1 MTEQQM
7 RRNALLYMTENADE
21 WYREELLN
29 GKRDPHPVHEEPLLR
44 YHVAGAHSRDKE
56 ADDLEKAL
64 ANVNELCH
72 QQRNKIYELR
82 HPWVKADERKPDKR
96 KDANGFTDG
105 ISIEV
110 LAKTDKGDYVTA
122 WYSYQIDTW
131 FMCLGE
137 IAGESVLPYKVVEWM
152 KIPK

>member
-1 MTEQQM
+1 MTDEQIKQ
-7 RRNALLYMTENADE
+7 NAANYYEHIINDDAQ
-21 WYREELLN
+21 YRFACN
-29 GKRDPHPVHEEPLLR
+29 CF
-44 YHVAGAHSRDKE
+44 VAGAHSRDKE
-56 ADDLEKAL
+56 VNDLEKAL
-64 ANVNELCH
+64 TNVNELCH

-110 LAKTDKGDYVTA
+110 LAKTEKGDYVTA

>member
-1 MTEQQM
+1 MTEEQM
-7 RRNALLYMTENADE
+7 RHNAEQYA
-21 WYREELLN
+21 EEHMVRTD
-29 GKRDPHPVHEEPLLR
+29 GGGWEET
-44 YHVAGAHSRDKE
+44 YDDKEQEDAFIAGAHSRDKE
-56 ADDLEKAL
+56 VNDLEKAL

-110 LAKTDKGDYVTA
+110 LAKTEKGDYVTA

>member
-1 MTEQQM
+1 MTEEQM
-7 RRNALLYMTENADE
+7 RHNALVYLTEGYDE
-21 WYREELLN
+21 YHREQLLN
-29 GKRDPHPVHEEPLLR
+29 GEDTPHPVHEEPLVR
-44 YHVAGAHSRDKE
+44 YHIAGAHSRDKE
-56 ADDLEKAL
+56 VNDLEKAL

-110 LAKTDKGDYVTA
+110 LAKTEKGDYVTA

>member
-1 MTEQQM
+1 MTEEQM
-7 RRNALLYMTENADE
+7 RHNAEEYANRVAPVVHPATGIPLAVNQAA
-21 WYREELLN
+21 YRS
-29 GKRDPHPVHEEPLLR
+29 HI
-44 YHVAGAHSRDKE
+44 AGAHSRDKE
-56 ADDLEKAL
+56 VNDLEKAL

-82 HPWVKADERKPDKR
+82 HPWVKADERKPDLR
-96 KDANGFTDG
+96 KDANGFTDD

-110 LAKTDKGDYVTA
+110 LAKTEKGDYVTA

>member
-1 MTEQQM
+1 MTEEQIKQ
-7 RRNALLYMTENADE
+7 NAANYYEHIINDDAQ
-21 WYREELLN
+21 YRFACN
-29 GKRDPHPVHEEPLLR
+29 CF
-44 YHVAGAHSRDKE
+44 VAGAHSRDKE
-56 ADDLEKAL
+56 VNDLEKAL
-64 ANVNELCH
+64 TNVNELCH
-72 QQRNKIYELR
+72 QQRNKIYELH

-110 LAKTDKGDYVTA
+110 LAKTEKGDYVTA

>member
-1 MTEQQM
+1 MTDKQIKQ
-7 RRNALLYMTENADE
+7 NADNYYE
-21 WYREELLN
+21 HIINDVAQYRFACN
-29 GKRDPHPVHEEPLLR
+29 CF
-44 YHVAGAHSRDKE
+44 VAGAHSRDKE
-56 ADDLEKAL
+56 VNDLEKAL

-82 HPWVKADERKPDKR
+82 HPWVKADERKPDLR

-110 LAKTDKGDYVTA
+110 LAKTEKGDYVTA